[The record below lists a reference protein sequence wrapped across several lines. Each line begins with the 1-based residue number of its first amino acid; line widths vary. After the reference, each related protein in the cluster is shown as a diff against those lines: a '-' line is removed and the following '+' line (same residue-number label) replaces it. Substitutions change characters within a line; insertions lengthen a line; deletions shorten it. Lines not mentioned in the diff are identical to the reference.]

1 MFYQKKSCK
10 KAGAI
15 ERFVY
20 SPWGS
25 ELKKQTDISKNNIN
39 IYARFLSLI
48 KRVIL
53 NIWETKVK
61 MKKKTDFIWLI
72 MTADLI
78 STNVVIIK
86 DLLVSLLLHNLLFE
100 IILP

>member
-15 ERFVY
+15 KRFVY
-20 SPWGS
+20 SPCGS

-78 STNVVIIK
+78 STNMWIM
-86 DLLVSLLLHNLLFE
+86 
-100 IILP
+100 

>member
-15 ERFVY
+15 KRFVY

-61 MKKKTDFIWLI
+61 MKKKTDFVWLI

-78 STNVVIIK
+78 STNMWIM
-86 DLLVSLLLHNLLFE
+86 
-100 IILP
+100 

>member
-15 ERFVY
+15 KRFVY
-20 SPWGS
+20 SPCGS

-61 MKKKTDFIWLI
+61 MKKKNRLY
-72 MTADLI
+72 L
-78 STNVVIIK
+78 TNYDSRFNFNKYVNNVMI
-86 DLLVSLLLHNLLFE
+86 H
-100 IILP
+100 

>member
-10 KAGAI
+10 KVGAI
-15 ERFVY
+15 KRFVY

-78 STNVVIIK
+78 STNMWIM
-86 DLLVSLLLHNLLFE
+86 
-100 IILP
+100 

>member
-1 MFYQKKSCK
+1 
-10 KAGAI
+10 
-15 ERFVY
+15 
-20 SPWGS
+20 
-25 ELKKQTDISKNNIN
+25 
-39 IYARFLSLI
+39 
-48 KRVIL
+48 
-53 NIWETKVK
+53 
-61 MKKKTDFIWLI
+61 